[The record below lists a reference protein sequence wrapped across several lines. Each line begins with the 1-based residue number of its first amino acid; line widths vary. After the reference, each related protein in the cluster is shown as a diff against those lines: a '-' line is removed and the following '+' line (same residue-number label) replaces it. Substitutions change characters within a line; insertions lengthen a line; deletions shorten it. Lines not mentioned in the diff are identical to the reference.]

1 MKFLYLYILL
11 SSVLISQTLDDLNRL
26 SNRQL
31 DDLRNKL
38 ISENVDSTSIKSVGS
53 SDLAISKVEIS
64 VDEKPKS
71 SNPAFFGYNYFENN
85 INFYDNIPTPSNYK
99 LGPGDEIILSLWGET
114 NLRETFVINKEG
126 LIYFKNIGFI
136 NLSNKTLDEAKEVL
150 VVELSKV
157 FSTLNNDINPTKLMI
172 ELGRLKSLNVY
183 FTGHIKT
190 PGINL
195 VHPFSDVFSAIVQA
209 GGIQYSGSLRNIK
222 IIREGNE
229 ELSVDFYDFFI
240 NGKNNFANFKLLD
253 GDIIHIP
260 PALNRVT
267 ISGEIISRGKYEL
280 NDKETVLDLVNY
292 AGGLSS
298 LAANSALFTDIN
310 QSPDRLHDD
319 FAISTKNIFF
329 NDFNKIELT
338 NGDKIEIFSISNVT
352 STVTVYGMVKTPGI
366 FSSFSDLKEVLDL
379 AGGFNDPYFRKKI
392 LEDEIIV
399 LRKDPNNY
407 YAISNYISYN
417 NSKGFKLEPDDK
429 IFVYENINQKNSLTY
444 NIEGEVN
451 KPGTFPFEENISL
464 GDAVKK
470 AGGFS
475 TLASEQNISLNQ
487 GEGVIKNLDLK
498 FKFQP
503 GSTINVPSYINTVE
517 VVGNVYSPGL
527 LAHYNNLSFRS
538 AIELAGGYKP
548 NSLRQKVYIQR
559 ANGEIDKVGPFLR
572 GLGKRLDPGDKIFV
586 PVDENPNDF
595 DITRFVADLSSTLA
609 NIAAILLIIDNNSN

>member
-1 MKFLYLYILL
+1 VKFFYLYILL

-38 ISENVDSTSIKSVGS
+38 ISENVDNTSIKSVSS
-53 SDLAISKVEIS
+53 SDLAISEVEIS
-64 VDEKPKS
+64 VNEKPKS
-71 SNPAFFGYNYFENN
+71 SNSVFFGYNYFENN

-136 NLSNKTLDEAKEVL
+136 NLSNKTLEEAKEVL

-157 FSTLNNDINPTKLMI
+157 FSTLSNDINPTKLMI

-267 ISGEIISRGKYEL
+267 ISGEIISSGKYEL

-338 NGDKIEIFSISNVT
+338 NGDKIEIFSISNVR
-352 STVTVYGMVKTPGI
+352 STVTVYGMVKNPGI

-379 AGGFNDPYFRKKI
+379 AGGFNDPYFRQKI
-392 LEDEIIV
+392 HEDEIIV

-407 YAISNYISYN
+407 YAISNYISYD
-417 NSKGFKLEPDDK
+417 NSKGYKLEPDDK

-451 KPGTFPFEENISL
+451 KPGTFPFEKNISI

-475 TLASEQNISLNQ
+475 PLAAESNVSLNQ

-503 GSTINVPSYINTVE
+503 GSTINVPSYINSVE

-527 LAHYNNLSFRS
+527 LAYYNNLSFRS

-548 NSLRQKVYIQR
+548 NTLRQRIYIER
-559 ANGEIDKVGPFLR
+559 ANGQIDKVGPFLR
-572 GLGKRLDPGDKIFV
+572 GFGKRLEPGDKIFV

-609 NIAAILLIIDNNSN
+609 NVAAILLIIDNNSN

>member
-11 SSVLISQTLDDLNRL
+11 SSLLISQTLDDLNRL

-38 ISENVDSTSIKSVGS
+38 ISENVDNTSIKSVSS
-53 SDLAISKVEIS
+53 SDLAISEVEIS

-71 SNPAFFGYNYFENN
+71 TDPAFFGYNYFENN

-136 NLSNKTLDEAKEVL
+136 NLSNKTLEEAKEVL

-157 FSTLNNDINPTKLMI
+157 FSTLSNDINPTKLMI
-172 ELGRLKSLNVY
+172 ELGKLKSLNVY
-183 FTGHIKT
+183 FTGHIKN

-240 NGKNNFANFKLLD
+240 NGNNNFANFKILD

-260 PALNRVT
+260 PAQNRVT
-267 ISGEIISRGKYEL
+267 ISGEVISSGKYEL

-310 QSPDRLHDD
+310 QSLDRLHDD

-329 NDFNKIELT
+329 NDFNNIELT
-338 NGDKIEIFSISNVT
+338 NGDKIEIFSISNVI
-352 STVTVYGMVKTPGI
+352 STVTVYGMVKNPGI
-366 FSSFSDLKEVLDL
+366 FSSSSDLREVLDL
-379 AGGFNDPYFRKKI
+379 AGGFNDPFFRQKI
-392 LEDEIIV
+392 YEDEIII
-399 LRKDPNNY
+399 LRKDPNDY
-407 YAISNYISYN
+407 YAIPFYISYN

-451 KPGTFPFEENISL
+451 KPGTYPYEKNVSIE
-464 GDAVKK
+464 DAVKK

-475 TLASEQNISLNQ
+475 TLAAESNISLNQ
-487 GEGVIKNLDLK
+487 GAGIIKNLEPK

-503 GSTINVPSYINTVE
+503 GSTIIVPSYINSVE
-517 VVGNVYSPGL
+517 VIGNVYSPGL
-527 LAHYNNLSFRS
+527 IAYSKNLNFRS
-538 AIELAGGYKP
+538 AIEIAGGYKP
-548 NSLRQKVYIQR
+548 NTLRKRVYIER
-559 ANGEIDKVGPFLR
+559 ANGRIYKLGPLSR
-572 GLGKRLDPGDKIFV
+572 GLGRLEPGDKIFV
-586 PVDENPNDF
+586 PVDEKPNDF
-595 DITRFVADLSSTLA
+595 DIARFVADLSSTLA
-609 NIAAILLIIDNNSN
+609 NVAAILLVIDNNSN